1 MNTPIKGL
9 RWYIVGMLCLATS
22 LNYLDR
28 QTLSVLAGTIKEQ
41 LNISTIQYS
50 YITSAFLISYTIMYA
65 VSGRIVDFLGSRKS
79 FIIFVSGWS
88 IANVLHAFAR
98 TALQFSFF
106 RFLLGATEPANFP
119 AGVKAVSEWFPVRE
133 RALAIGIF
141 NSGTAIGS
149 SLAAPL
155 VAFCALQWGWRS
167 AFVAGGI
174 LGIIWVIAWIFIY
187 QTPRNHPRLSPEE
200 LQLIESDE
208 APQATPPKSVPI
220 LKILATREA
229 WGCILA
235 RLFTDPLS
243 YLFIFWIPL
252 FLQQERGFNLKDIGM
267 YGWIPYV
274 ALAIGNILG
283 GAIPRYL
290 IKQGWTLNR
299 ARKTVMFIATCLMPT
314 CFILITIVTSPTWAI
329 VFISIAMFCHAA
341 WANITLPAEVF
352 EKHVVGSVTGFGGA
366 VGSLVSAVAMLMIGQ
381 TVAVQSF
388 TPVFIIYSALPI
400 TAFILVCLLIKELG
414 QIRKLSG

>member
-1 MNTPIKGL
+1 MKKPIKGL
-9 RWYIVGMLCLATS
+9 RWYIVGMLCLATA

-41 LNISTIQYS
+41 LHISTIQYS

-65 VSGRIVDFLGSRKS
+65 VSGRVVDFLGSRKS

-98 TALQFSFF
+98 TAMQFSFF

-149 SLAAPL
+149 ALAAPL
-155 VAFCALQWGWRS
+155 VALCALQWGWRS

-174 LGIIWVIAWIFIY
+174 LGAIWVVAWIFIY

-200 LQLIESDE
+200 LQLIESDD
-208 APQATPPKSVPI
+208 APTEVQPKPPSI
-220 LKILATREA
+220 LNILSTREA

-235 RLFTDPLS
+235 RLITDPLS
-243 YLFIFWIPL
+243 YRSE
-252 FLQQERGFNLKDIGM
+252 ERRVGKECRSR
-267 YGWIPYV
+267 WSPY
-274 ALAIGNILG
+274 
-283 GAIPRYL
+283 
-290 IKQGWTLNR
+290 
-299 ARKTVMFIATCLMPT
+299 
-314 CFILITIVTSPTWAI
+314 
-329 VFISIAMFCHAA
+329 H
-341 WANITLPAEVF
+341 
-352 EKHVVGSVTGFGGA
+352 
-366 VGSLVSAVAMLMIGQ
+366 
-381 TVAVQSF
+381 
-388 TPVFIIYSALPI
+388 
-400 TAFILVCLLIKELG
+400 
-414 QIRKLSG
+414 